1 MQYEEAK
8 SLNGVQRDEILSLKD
23 KIKNLNLDQALMTT
37 KLNEVKIENEDQ
49 NNQLQNS
56 ETKFKTLKKKY
67 K

>member
-37 KLNEVKIENEDQ
+37 KLNEVKIENEDL

>member
-1 MQYEEAK
+1 M
-8 SLNGVQRDEILSLKD
+8 ILKD

-37 KLNEVKIENEDQ
+37 KLNEVKIENEDL